1 MSIRDFSDKMYFM
14 KTEKLNLRERIKQTL
29 KEQNEDKH
37 YCNFQSQ
44 KALIELYNF
53 DLFKNASCIL
63 TFVSYG
69 TEIKTAQLLEIVFDE
84 NKLLCLPRT
93 ENNKMEFYYINSDED
108 FFEQTEVG
116 QYGIT
121 VPKSNQEK
129 FDINNIP
136 DKTLIIVPGLAFDE
150 QGNRLGKGKGYYDKF
165 LAELFSTS
173 EKEKILGVVGYC
185 YDFQIIDKVITEQND
200 FPVDYIISNKRIVKI
215 SKGNK

>member
-1 MSIRDFSDKMYFM
+1 MEVLKD
-14 KTEKLNLRERIKQTL
+14 EVKLVVKDLYKNYD
-29 KEQNEDKH
+29 NEDVLKRISFEVKKGEFLSVLGPSG
-37 YCNFQSQ
+37 CG
-44 KALIELYNF
+44 KTTLIE
-53 DLFKNASCIL
+53 S
-63 TFVSYG
+63 
-69 TEIKTAQLLEIVFDE
+69 IVFDE

-200 FPVDYIISNKRIVKI
+200 FPVDYIISDKRIVKI